1 LAHGLPLH
9 DHVSPTNVSPKPVS
23 PTNVSPEHLLLTG
36 YRGCGKS
43 TIGSL
48 LAAGLSRNFVDTD
61 LEIESKAGKSIA
73 EIFSESG
80 EAGFRDL
87 ESWQIANLISLPAP
101 SVIALGGGAIIR
113 PENRL
118 GIRALGKTVWLQASS
133 ATILHRI
140 ASDESTQSRRPK
152 LSKLGHS
159 DEIETILSTRIPWY
173 KEVSDFVISTD
184 ESPME
189 HVVQS
194 ILEWYQSQA

>member
-1 LAHGLPLH
+1 MAHSLPLH
-9 DHVSPTNVSPKPVS
+9 KPVS
-23 PTNVSPEHLLLTG
+23 TKHVSTKHLLLTG

-43 TIGSL
+43 TIGRL

-80 EAGFRDL
+80 ETGFRDL

>member
-1 LAHGLPLH
+1 MAHGLPLH
-9 DHVSPTNVSPKPVS
+9 DHVSPKPVSPKPVS
-23 PTNVSPEHLLLTG
+23 PKHLLLTG

-43 TIGSL
+43 TIGRL

-87 ESWQIANLISLPAP
+87 ESWQIANLILLSAP
-101 SVIALGGGAIIR
+101 SIIALGGGAIIR